1 MKLSEGPPSNR
12 NTPTTDAKKI
22 REKSH
27 FLGGGPGLIFTQ
39 PLYKCYVKIELFPTK
54 NVYKSYIYLTKDVWC

>member
-22 REKSH
+22 REKSQ

-39 PLYKCYVKIELFPTK
+39 PLFNIYREDSSIATK
-54 NVYKSYIYLTKDVWC
+54 KWSKSACCLL